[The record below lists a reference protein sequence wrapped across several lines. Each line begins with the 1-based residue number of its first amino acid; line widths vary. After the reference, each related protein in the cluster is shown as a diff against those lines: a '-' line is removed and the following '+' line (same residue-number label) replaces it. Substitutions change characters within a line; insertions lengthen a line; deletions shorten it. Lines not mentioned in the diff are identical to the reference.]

1 MTFTLTLE
9 HLYISIIVVLS
20 ILQIT
25 QWVYIRKLINECNSL
40 WEQMQILA
48 IGLSNQIGII
58 QKDLN
63 SKQDKK

>member
-1 MTFTLTLE
+1 MTVTLTSE